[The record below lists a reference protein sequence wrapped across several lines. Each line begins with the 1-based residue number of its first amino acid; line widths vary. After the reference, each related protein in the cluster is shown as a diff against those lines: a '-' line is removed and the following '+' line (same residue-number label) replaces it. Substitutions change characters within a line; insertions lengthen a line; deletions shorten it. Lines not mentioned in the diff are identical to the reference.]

1 MMTLDRQVSNNNF
14 YAFLWH
20 AVFLALANNFMDI
33 DTVIPAM
40 ILDAG
45 GSSLQLGLLTAV
57 MISSGQVSQLFFAPY
72 LSNQL
77 FKKKFLLLGINLRIF
92 SLLALAGLF
101 ISADAFSG
109 GTVIML
115 IFVLIAIFAVSGG
128 FANIN
133 YMDILGKSIIQ
144 NHRKHFFSM
153 KQIISS
159 IGVLVSAYF
168 ARKILQTY
176 GFPKN
181 YTLLFTSAGFL
192 LTLAS
197 LGFWRIRE
205 VQADALKIP
214 HFKNYLAKI
223 ATEIKGNKRLKYY
236 LLVLNTQGVVLV
248 LLPFLILFAKNQ
260 MDVANAAV
268 GNYLLLK
275 VIGSVIAG
283 GTLYIFAKKLKYR
296 YLLYITSLSA
306 IIISLLVIFVPETY
320 LFPQIFLLAGLIFAF
335 YRMTIGGVLLE
346 VTNTQNRALYT
357 GISGAGNI
365 LPGLYPI
372 FSGWIVGKFSFTLFF
387 AITILFLSFSIYFI
401 YKLNCKH

>member
-1 MMTLDRQVSNNNF
+1 MRLNKQVSNNNF
-14 YAFLWH
+14 YVFLWH

-45 GSSLQLGLLTAV
+45 GNSFQLGLLTAV

-77 FKKKFLLLGINLRIF
+77 FKKKFLLFGINLRVF
-92 SLLALAGLF
+92 SLLALALLF
-101 ISADAFSG
+101 VSAEALNG
-109 GTVIML
+109 GTVILL
-115 IFVLIAIFAVSGG
+115 IFILIAIFAVSGG

-144 NHRKHFFSM
+144 NQRKHFFSL
-153 KQIISS
+153 KQIIAS
-159 IGVLVSAYF
+159 IGVLISAYF

-181 YTLLFTSAGFL
+181 YTLLFASAGIL
-192 LTLAS
+192 LSIAS
-197 LGFWRIRE
+197 LGFWRIQE
-205 VQADALKIP
+205 VKTEGLKIS
-214 HFKNYLAKI
+214 HLKNYLSKV
-223 ATEIKGNKRLKYY
+223 ATEIKKNNRLKYY

-248 LLPFLILFAKNQ
+248 LLPFLILFAKNK
-260 MDVANAAV
+260 MDVTNAAV

-296 YLLYITSLSA
+296 YLLYLTSIAA
-306 IIISLLVIFVPETY
+306 IVTSLLVLNLQPHY
-320 LFPQIFLLAGLIFAF
+320 LFPWIFLLAGLIFAF

-346 VTNTQNRALYT
+346 VTNSQNRALYT
-357 GISGAGNI
+357 GITGAGNI

-372 FSGWIVGKFSFTLFF
+372 FSGWIVGKFSFTAFF
-387 AITILFLSFSIYFI
+387 TITILILSLSLYFI
-401 YKLNCKH
+401 NKLNCQH